1 MGKRRS
7 GSVAKSAGA
16 ITKLLTDGDRRKLQN
31 VDLVVDLVLRSPER
45 GQELLELVFSGDE
58 IVRMLASDALEKVSR
73 QKPELLEP
81 YIERLLTDL
90 AANNQPSVQ
99 WHLAQILGEV
109 SLDKEQTERARRILR
124 RYLSSIDDWIVINLS
139 LQTLAGFARDDPA
152 AKRDLISVLRRHQ
165 GSRYK
170 SVVSRVKKLLAEFGG

>member
-45 GQELLELVFSGDE
+45 GQELLEFSGDE
-58 IVRMLASDALEKVSR
+58 IVRMRASDALEKVSR

-81 YIERLLTDL
+81 YIERLLTDM

-99 WHLAQILGEV
+99 WHLAQILREV

-124 RYLSSIDDWIVINLS
+124 QYLSSVDNWIVINLS

-152 AKRDLISVLRRHQ
+152 AKRDLIPVLRRHQ